1 MAEFYGHRRGAV
13 ATPQTVY
20 ELGRDW
26 YADRLDVAYRPATAV
41 QAEAI
46 FARHGLTGGFWSLTG

>member
-1 MAEFYGHRRGAV
+1 
-13 ATPQTVY
+13 
-20 ELGRDW
+20 LGRDW